1 MREEIHDSRMFWE
14 NGVYGSGA
22 LDTTED
28 MVGRAGFSLIPRI
41 FDGHKIANANHQMAT

>member
-22 LDTTED
+22 LDTAR
-28 MVGRAGFSLIPRI
+28 GYGGGSGFLADPKDIRRPQ
-41 FDGHKIANANHQMAT
+41 DC